1 MSGLPR
7 SAFVRAADFPT
18 TSGSVFINGRSYAVV
33 ERSGYFKALL
43 NGYFGW
49 TSVWAQTYPDLIVR
63 IKQVRS
69 GGQ

>member
-18 TSGSVFINGRSYAVV
+18 TSGLVFVNGRSYKVL
-33 ERSGYFKALL
+33 ECSGRFKALL
-43 NGYFGW
+43 NGYCGW
-49 TSVWAQTYPDLIVR
+49 TSIWATTYPDLIVR
-63 IKQVRS
+63 ITQAMR

>member
-1 MSGLPR
+1 MRKPK
-7 SAFVRAADFPT
+7 
-18 TSGSVFINGRSYAVV
+18 VFIAVNGTSYAVG
-33 ERSGYFKALL
+33 EKAGLLKAAL

-49 TSVWAQTYPDLIVR
+49 TSVWADTYPNLVRR